1 MISKFQVGY
10 MYFTAL
16 KQNKAFK
23 DQVKKTLDQYPQNQ
37 QFKPQTKSQRKIIL
51 VLLYFS

>member
-23 DQVKKTLDQYPQNQ
+23 DQVKKTLDQYLQNQ
-37 QFKPQTKSQRKIIL
+37 QFKAQKKFQRKIIL
-51 VLLYFS
+51 MSLYFS